1 LLGAAESVRAHAR
14 LHRFVEYARVAYTAL
29 EIREFPDPTP
39 AEDPMSQIDTED
51 LRFTP
56 KAMEIIRKAESELR
70 TKVYIAILKKLKSEG
85 RNEVTPDDVHYALAK
100 ALEQM
105 AAVAADM

>member
-1 LLGAAESVRAHAR
+1 
-14 LHRFVEYARVAYTAL
+14 
-29 EIREFPDPTP
+29 
-39 AEDPMSQIDTED
+39 MSQIDSED

-56 KAMEIIRKAESELR
+56 KAMEILRKAESELR
-70 TKVYIAILKKLKSEG
+70 TKVYIAVLQKLKSEQ

-105 AAVAADM
+105 AAAAADI